1 VSGEVAEDLRLA
13 QALTAAGYPVV
24 FRNAIDSFSTRMYQS
39 LREATEGWTKN
50 VAVGGRQAAGKFGA
64 LAPFGMVGYLLV
76 FWIIPPLVFLLLG
89 IDSVIDSV
97 RPSGYGVAPAA
108 LSDLSSYGAAPHML
122 GGRLFLWSG
131 LTTALSTL
139 IWIGLYRRFL
149 LPIRYALLYPIG
161 AGLATY
167 IALRSWMRGS
177 RRIEWRG
184 RRYSGGRSIS

>member
-1 VSGEVAEDLRLA
+1 
-13 QALTAAGYPVV
+13 
-24 FRNAIDSFSTRMYQS
+24 
-39 LREATEGWTKN
+39 
-50 VAVGGRQAAGKFGA
+50 
-64 LAPFGMVGYLLV
+64 
-76 FWIIPPLVFLLLG
+76 
-89 IDSVIDSV
+89 V
-97 RPSGYGVAPAA
+97 RPSGYGGALAPSVSVGDPA
-108 LSDLSSYGAAPHML
+108 LSDPSSYGAAPEPL
-122 GGRLFLWSG
+122 LAGRLFLWSG

-167 IALRSWMRGS
+167 IALLSWMRGS